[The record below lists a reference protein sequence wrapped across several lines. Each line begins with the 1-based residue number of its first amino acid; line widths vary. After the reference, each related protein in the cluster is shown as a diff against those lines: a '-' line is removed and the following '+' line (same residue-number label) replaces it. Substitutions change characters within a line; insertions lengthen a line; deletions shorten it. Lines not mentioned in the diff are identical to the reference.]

1 MIIIPLETLINFLE
15 GIIILGTIFIIGL
28 ILLINLENNRRMK

>member
-1 MIIIPLETLINFLE
+1 MIIIPLETVINFLE

-28 ILLINLENNRRMK
+28 ILLVNYDMRKK